1 MLALAHLL
9 HEFDFEHDPGYKL
22 DIKEQ
27 ITLKPSGFEL
37 RFASR
42 QLKAQHFTMSA
53 LVNAV

>member
-53 LVNAV
+53 LVNAG